1 MNSNTMTVQI
11 LELRKKI
18 LIAKKITFYENEVKY
33 IWFYFLKK
41 VYLGMEKSPQVITLN
56 F

>member
-1 MNSNTMTVQI
+1 MKMKSN
-11 LELRKKI
+11 R
-18 LIAKKITFYENEVKY
+18 LIFDFI
-33 IWFYFLKK
+33 FLKK